1 VVDYIA
7 PSWTADADGVG
18 PDDDT
23 TPLPVILPDQP
34 PPVSVVP
41 DSFAAPDPRP
51 QPVASPDT
59 VGTSTAGERV
69 RGPFEPVERA
79 GSQRAASSPPS
90 REEERSSGAAA
101 KLNQIKDLY
110 LTAEAIG
117 DDALDRN
124 FDVVSD
130 RQRQLI
136 REYFEQAVAAKAEGK
151 TTG

>member
-1 VVDYIA
+1 M
-7 PSWTADADGVG
+7 
-18 PDDDT
+18 
-23 TPLPVILPDQP
+23 
-34 PPVSVVP
+34 
-41 DSFAAPDPRP
+41 
-51 QPVASPDT
+51 
-59 VGTSTAGERV
+59 